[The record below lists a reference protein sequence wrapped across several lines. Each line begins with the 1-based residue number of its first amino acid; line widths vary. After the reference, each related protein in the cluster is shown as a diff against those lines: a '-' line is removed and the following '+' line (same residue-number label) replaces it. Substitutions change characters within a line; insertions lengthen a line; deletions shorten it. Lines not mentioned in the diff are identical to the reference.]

1 MSRNNIPPDLPPEVT
16 VEFIA
21 DPTVDITVNE
31 TLDEPKS
38 EINSGKNRKPNGH
51 KTKVLSPKFGGPQ
64 PNAGRKP
71 GQTSKYSYKTILE
84 AVEATTGMSFSQA
97 LAEGYNN
104 SILDGDTKLRFAYE
118 KTILDKVIAD
128 RMHVTVDE
136 TAGVEAKM
144 EAFQTALGQ
153 FQRRHP
159 DLPVIDV
166 VATPVDQPT
175 ASNTWTPKV

>member
-1 MSRNNIPPDLPPEVT
+1 MSPDTIPPDLPPEVT

-21 DPTVDITVNE
+21 DPTVDITVNRTVE
-31 TLDEPKS
+31 KKSS
-38 EINSGKNRKPNGH
+38 EISKP
-51 KTKVLSPKFGGPQ
+51 KPRTVPKGFGGRQ

-71 GQTSKYSYKTILE
+71 GQSSKYSYKTILE

-136 TAGVEAKM
+136 TATVEAKM

-159 DLPVIDV
+159 HLPVIDV

-175 ASNTWTPKV
+175 ASNTWTPKQ